1 MTTGPQRMNNGIV
14 VFIPPNGDNV
24 IPTGQ
29 GFPVTAISAPGTV
42 QDPQFANQPL
52 GNNQFQQNRPL
63 GTLEKFLKVEAKTL
77 AAIQIVIGFIHI
89 GFGAVSAMVLY
100 PYSNLSTLGGYP
112 FWGGLFFIASGA
124 ISVYTAKKLNKNLV
138 KCNMGMNLTSAIMAS
153 IGMVLFI
160 VQLTINSTHYYGQDS
175 LHAVG
180 TGLCVMLFLFTLLE
194 FCFAASEAHLRC
206 EETYNTYDRTMA
218 FVPYSIIENN
228 VTPSPPAYDQV
239 VLSPNGEVPSQE
251 AS

>member
-1 MTTGPQRMNNGIV
+1 MATDPLRMNNGIM

-24 IPTGQ
+24 IPAGQ
-29 GFPVTAISAPGTV
+29 GIPATVISAPGTV
-42 QDPQFANQPL
+42 QYPQFANQPL
-52 GNNQFQQNRPL
+52 RSNQLQQNRPL

-89 GFGAVSAMVLY
+89 GFGAVSSIVAY
-100 PYSNLSTLGGYP
+100 PYTNISTFGGYP

-124 ISVYTAKKLNKNLV
+124 ISVYTEKKFNKTLV

-160 VQLTINSTHYYGQDS
+160 VQLTVNSNDYYGQDR

-194 FCFAASEAHLRC
+194 FCIAASEAHLRC
-206 EETYNTYDRTMA
+206 EETYHNCDMTMA
-218 FVPYSIIENN
+218 FMPYSIIEN
-228 VTPSPPAYDQV
+228 VTPTPPAYDQV
-239 VLSPNGEVPSQE
+239 VRPPNGEIPNGE